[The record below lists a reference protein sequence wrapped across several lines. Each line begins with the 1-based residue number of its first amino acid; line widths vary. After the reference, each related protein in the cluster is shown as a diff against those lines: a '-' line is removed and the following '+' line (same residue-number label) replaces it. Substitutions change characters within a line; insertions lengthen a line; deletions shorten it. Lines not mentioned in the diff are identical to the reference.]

1 MYPEHY
7 HYAKTHEWVS
17 PQGDLA
23 KIGITEYAQSQLG
36 DIVHV
41 ELPAVGAIL
50 IAGASFGSIDS
61 VKAVS
66 DLLSPVSGEVI
77 EVNED
82 LADSP
87 ELINED
93 PHTAGWMIIVK
104 MDDPSEIEES
114 LTAEQYEESIEL
126 AEEEDDEE

>member
-1 MYPEHY
+1 MIYPDDY
-7 HYAKTHEWVS
+7 RYSKTHEWVS
-17 PQGDLA
+17 TQGDLTT
-23 KIGITEYAQSQLG
+23 IGITDHAQMQLG

-41 ELPAVGAIL
+41 ELPES
-50 IAGASFGSIDS
+50 GASVTVDGIFGGVDS

-66 DLLSPVSGEVI
+66 DLISPVSGEVV

-82 LADSP
+82 LAESP

-104 MDDPSEIEES
+104 MDDPSELDE
-114 LTAEQYEESIEL
+114 LMTAEQYEQFIE
-126 AEEEDDEE
+126 AEV